1 MSCAAVLLEQI
12 QPDGGPGDPALFF
25 GSKNCC
31 KYFGMLFVV
40 LAHRTTTEI
49 GRRNFGVYFGLINV
63 LAPVPTV
70 GLLPLISCRT
80 NLPCASQ
87 PNRFWVLVGLHA
99 GLPVQVEFRHFA
111 EWKVWAMYLPTEYGT
126 IAFGLFANCESIPS
140 FC

>member
-12 QPDGGPGDPALFF
+12 QPCREAVP
-25 GSKNCC
+25 KNRSR
-31 KYFGMLFVV
+31 YFGMLSGV
-40 LAHRTTTEI
+40 LAHRTTTES
-49 GRRNFGVYFGLINV
+49 GRRKFGVYFGLINV

-99 GLPVQVEFRHFA
+99 GLPVQVALRQFA
-111 EWKVWAMYLPTEYGT
+111 EWKTWAMYLPTE
-126 IAFGLFANCESIPS
+126 
-140 FC
+140 